1 MLNMQQKYAINMQ
14 LICRICISLCIC
26 IFCIYMHSPLCWCL
40 EPIAQS
46 GSKLPRLQFILPT
59 FKVRPGWQCVTLSLC
74 PCTLSSFC
82 NLHLS
87 LWPQDSNP
95 VPQTDASPGSDIAWL
110 TVKQL
115 WGAGRQELGGWVQG
129 GGLKRSVLGWGG
141 GTYISPKGVCDSL
154 VKNREMFFSLITLWS
169 CFKQAKKLD
178 HPNLDHMHKERQ
190 SKLPPQD
197 FWHLSNVSPIF
208 MENSKTEV
216 TGRYSFKTLKAF

>member
-1 MLNMQQKYAINMQ
+1 MT
-14 LICRICISLCIC
+14 LCLRQ
-26 IFCIYMHSPLCWCL
+26 MHVLAVTL
-40 EPIAQS
+40 H
-46 GSKLPRLQFILPT
+46 
-59 FKVRPGWQCVTLSLC
+59 GWQ
-74 PCTLSSFC
+74 SS
-82 NLHLS
+82 S
-87 LWPQDSNP
+87 Y
-95 VPQTDASPGSDIAWL
+95 
-110 TVKQL
+110 
-115 WGAGRQELGGWVQG
+115 WGLAGRSWGGG
-129 GGLKRSVLGWGG
+129 GRGGLKRSILGWGG

-216 TGRYSFKTLKAF
+216 TGRYSFKNFKGILNAARISGPKWTGKQEFTISLA